1 MPANRQIPVHLFDRK
16 LDFPLSVLPDKLTEI
31 PILKPVNIH
40 TLSAVADPTANKYSR
55 CACYA
60 PEYSMFLLKFAVLHF
75 SELLNH
81 PQEVLLF
88 QTAVRFPFHTANRDL
103 PESFLLH
110 RCHST
115 DRLAS
120 HNESECCIVAET
132 ASSCVMQKFFVL
144 PVQSFHIFSEKCH
157 EFPSGEWA
165 VSP

>member
-1 MPANRQIPVHLFDRK
+1 MLANRQILVFLFDRK
-16 LDFPLSVLPDKLTEI
+16 LNFLLSVQPDKLLKI
-31 PILKPVNIH
+31 PILKPVSIH

-60 PEYSMFLLKFAVLHF
+60 PEYSMFLLKFAVLRF
-75 SELLNH
+75 LELLNH

-88 QTAVRFPFHTANRDL
+88 QTAIRFQFHTANRDL

-132 ASSCVMQKFFVL
+132 ASSCVMQKFSVL
-144 PVQSFHIFSEKCH
+144 PVRLPRIFSEKYP

-165 VSP
+165 ASP

>member
-1 MPANRQIPVHLFDRK
+1 MLANRQLLVFLFDRK
-16 LDFPLSVLPDKLTEI
+16 LNFLLSVLPDKLLKI
-31 PILKPVNIH
+31 PILKPVSIH
-40 TLSAVADPTANKYSR
+40 TLSAVTDPAANKYSR

-60 PEYSMFLLKFAVLHF
+60 PKYNTFLLKFAVLRF

-88 QTAVRFPFHTANRDL
+88 QTAIRFPFHTANRDL

-132 ASSCVMQKFFVL
+132 ASSCVMQKFSVL

>member
-16 LDFPLSVLPDKLTEI
+16 LDFPLSVLPDKLPKI
-31 PILKPVNIH
+31 PILKPVSIH
-40 TLSAVADPTANKYSR
+40 ILSAEVDPAANKYSR

-60 PEYSMFLLKFAVLHF
+60 PEYNTFLLKFAVLRF

-81 PQEVLLF
+81 PQEVLPF

-144 PVQSFHIFSEKCH
+144 PVQSFHIFSEKYP